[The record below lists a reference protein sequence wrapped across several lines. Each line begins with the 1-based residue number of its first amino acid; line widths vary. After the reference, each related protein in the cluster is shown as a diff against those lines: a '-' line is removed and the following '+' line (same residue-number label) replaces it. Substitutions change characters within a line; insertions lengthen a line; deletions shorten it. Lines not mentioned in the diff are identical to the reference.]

1 MDYFSINFDDLIFI
15 DDFESKTI
23 TDVTLVDH
31 CELDEQEKSNGF
43 SDIITCVIDHHMDKK
58 FFLNAN
64 PRIIDTTAGSNATLV
79 TDLIRSNNFQL
90 NESFSS
96 MLIFPILFDTNKLTN
111 RASQKDHDM
120 VKYLIELCNLNC
132 DSIYA
137 RLDEIRFSDGA
148 DEDTNIILS
157 KDYKKYTAINDIKWA
172 MSSVTIEVK
181 NWLEAEEKINEIKAF
196 MSEKDL
202 QFFGILSIFKK
213 QNGEFGRDL
222 GLFTTNSNFLYELNE
237 NRLIPNLNVNK
248 IVQKSF
254 AYSIYGVSQIH
265 LTRKYWQP
273 FLENFLKNLLNLHN
287 KINKIL
293 SPTILNKI

>member
-1 MDYFSINFDDLIFI
+1 MYLFDYFSINLDDLLFI
-15 DDFESKTI
+15 SDFESKTI

-31 CELDEQEKSNGF
+31 CELDEQEKSKGF
-43 SDIITCVIDHHMDKK
+43 ADLITRVIDHHLDKN

-79 TDLIRSNNFQL
+79 TDLIRSSNFQL

-120 VKYLIELCNLNC
+120 VKYLRELSNLNC
-132 DSIYA
+132 DSVYA
-137 RLDEIRFSDGA
+137 RLDEISFSAGA
-148 DEDTNIILS
+148 DEDTNTILS
-157 KDYKKYTAINDIKWA
+157 KDYKQYTTINDIKWA

-181 NWLEAEEKINEIKAF
+181 DWLKAEEKLNEIKAF
-196 MSEKDL
+196 MAEKDL

-213 QNGEFGRDL
+213 QNGEFSRDL
-222 GLFTTNSNFLYELNE
+222 GLFTTNSNFLYELNQKS
-237 NRLIPNLNVNK
+237 LDSNLSLNK
-248 IVQKSF
+248 IVKIEESF
-254 AYSIYGVSQIH
+254 AYSVYDVSQVN

-273 FLENFLKNLLNLHN
+273 FLENFLKNL
-287 KINKIL
+287 
-293 SPTILNKI
+293 